1 MSEII
6 EVTEPE
12 KLTWDELVEIEP
24 RLDSLLAQVEDS
36 RPSRKKGFNY
46 EIAWGRFKDPISDLV
61 GWHRRD
67 GDPRL
72 QTREAY
78 EVVYW
83 HLWHV
88 LHD

>member
-1 MSEII
+1 MSD
-6 EVTEPE
+6 EVTE

-24 RLDSLLAQVEDS
+24 RLDSLLARVENS
-36 RPSRKKGFNY
+36 QPIHKRGFNY

-72 QTREAY
+72 HTDEAY
-78 EVVYW
+78 ESGLLK
-83 HLWHV
+83 LWHV